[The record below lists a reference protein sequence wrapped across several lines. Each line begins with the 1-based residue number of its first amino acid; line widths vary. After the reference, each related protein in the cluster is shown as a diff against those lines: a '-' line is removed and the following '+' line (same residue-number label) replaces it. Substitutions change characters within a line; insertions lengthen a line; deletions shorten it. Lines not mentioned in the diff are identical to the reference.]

1 VTGPRRSR
9 LPFTRQIL
17 AMQVGVVALVLIVAF
32 ALIGG
37 MLDRVLTDQYEQRA
51 LGVARAVAAD
61 PVVVDATAREDP
73 DRLLVPYADRIR
85 RATQALFVV
94 VTDRRG
100 IRLAHPN
107 PQEVGKPVSTDASQV
122 LAGHEVATIERGTL
136 GLSARGKTP
145 IRDPTGRVVG
155 EVSVGFDARGIQ
167 RQIQHELVIVL
178 LFAAAALALG
188 VAASGLLAR
197 RLGRM
202 TLGLEP
208 HQLAELLQERE
219 AVLRGVGE
227 GVLAFDAADQVSVCN
242 DEAAR
247 LLNLHAGPGTP
258 LADLDLPGRLRTVLE
273 TRERTNE
280 LVTVV
285 GDRLLVT
292 NYREVH
298 HDGRHLGGVLTVRDR
313 TEVAALARELDAVR
327 AVTDALRTQRHE
339 FANRLHTIS
348 GLLHRGHHAEATE
361 YLQNVSDDMT
371 SGLDATVE
379 AVRDPYLQAF
389 FAVKTVEAAEKGV
402 RLSIDPDSSVP
413 GRLTEPVAV
422 TTVVGN
428 LVDNALD
435 AALAGAR
442 RPATVDVCL
451 LDDDGALMAQVVDSG
466 DGVSPE
472 LRRELFAAGV
482 SSRGAG
488 RGLGLALARHA
499 AHRLGGQV
507 QLASPGGAEHGA
519 IFVALLPSVIG
530 YEAQRSSLAGLVD

>member
-1 VTGPRRSR
+1 VTGVRRSPV
-9 LPFTRQIL
+9 PFTRQIL
-17 AMQVGVVALVLIVAF
+17 AMQVGVVMLVLAVAF
-32 ALIGG
+32 ALIAVT
-37 MLDRVLTDQYEQRA
+37 LDTALTDQYEQRA
-51 LGVARAVAAD
+51 LAVARSVASD
-61 PVVVDATAREDP
+61 PIVVDAAAREDP
-73 DRLLVPYADRIR
+73 DRVLMPHAERVR
-85 RATQALFVV
+85 RSTHALFVV
-94 VTDRRG
+94 ITDRYG

-107 PQEVGKPVSTDASQV
+107 PEQVGKLVSTDASSV
-122 LAGHEVATIERGTL
+122 LAGHEVMATERGTL
-136 GLSARGKTP
+136 GLSARGKAP
-145 IRDPTGRVVG
+145 IRDPAGTVVG
-155 EVSVGFDARGIQ
+155 EVSVGFDARGIH
-167 RQIQHELVIVL
+167 RQIQHQLVLVS

-188 VAASGLLAR
+188 VAASGVLAR

-208 HQLAELLQERE
+208 YQLAELLQERE

-227 GVLAFDAADQVSVCN
+227 GVGDVDATDRVTVCN

-247 LLNLHAGPGTP
+247 LLDLNARPGARLTE
-258 LADLDLPGRLRTVLE
+258 LDLPGRLCGVLV
-273 TRERTNE
+273 RHERINE

-285 GDRLLVT
+285 GDRMLVA
-292 NYREVH
+292 NYREVN
-298 HDGRHLGGVLTVRDR
+298 HDGRRLGGVLTVRDR

-327 AVTDALRTQRHE
+327 AVTNALRAQRHE

-348 GLLHRGHHAEATE
+348 GLLHTGHHSEATE
-361 YLQNVSDDMT
+361 YLQNISVDMT
-371 SGLDATVE
+371 SGVDATAD
-379 AVRDPYLQAF
+379 AVHDPYLQAF
-389 FAVKTVEAAEKGV
+389 FAVKAVEAAEKGV

-413 GRLTEPVAV
+413 GRLAEPVPV

-451 LDDDGALMAQVVDSG
+451 LDDDGALMVQVADSG
-466 DGVSPE
+466 DGVPPD
-472 LRRELFAAGV
+472 LRRELFTAGV
-482 SSRGAG
+482 SSHGAG

-499 AHRLGGQV
+499 AHRLGGHV

-530 YEAQRSSLAGLVD
+530 YEAQRS